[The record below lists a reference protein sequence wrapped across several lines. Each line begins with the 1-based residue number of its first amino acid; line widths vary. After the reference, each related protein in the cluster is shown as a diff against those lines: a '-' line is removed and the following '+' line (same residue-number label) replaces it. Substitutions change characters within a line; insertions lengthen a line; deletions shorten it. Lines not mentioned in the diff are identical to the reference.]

1 MTDVPIELAAE
12 LDKIWVALMQDLGA
26 PKVRF
31 IVQRGLLRAF
41 LNDGLFVIPEGH
53 AKHFERFGTIP
64 TSLVRDAA
72 YEAKK
77 QQLAGSTKKGAS
89 VEADAMAY
97 AEVFLRAAMQHEHD

>member
-1 MTDVPIELAAE
+1 MTDVPRELAAE
-12 LDKIWVALMQDLGA
+12 LEKIWGALMQDLGT

-31 IVQRGLLRAF
+31 VLQRGLLRAF
-41 LNDGLFVIPEGH
+41 LKNGLFVVPEGH

-77 QQLAGSTKKGAS
+77 QQLAGTTKKGAS

-97 AEVFLRAAMQHEHD
+97 AEVFLRAAMDGATD